1 MKDITLKIEGMSC
14 QHCVMRV
21 KKAIDA
27 VQGVSKAEVVIGQ
40 AAVSFD
46 EQYPAQGRLL
56 AIADAFDA
64 MTTNRP
70 YHSSMPAVDALDELA
85 RYRGIY
91 FDPDMVD
98 AFIQTYKL

>member
-46 EQYPAQGRLL
+46 ETKTTKE
-56 AIADAFDA
+56 AI
-64 MTTNRP
+64 
-70 YHSSMPAVDALDELA
+70 SSAVEKA
-85 RYRGIY
+85 G
-91 FDPDMVD
+91 
-98 AFIQTYKL
+98 YKIASS